1 MGSDRLYIGPGNAG
15 YETLKA
21 IYAKKAA
28 NAKSSLS
35 IEIDRTFGTVTIC
48 EEHVDIGDGILDSP
62 VLGLPRITENVVVT
76 VNYKDP
82 KYDVN
87 FIFPAVKLEGV
98 VDPPRVLKAGGSG
111 HQGEYNQQGSPYRPY
126 IGFNRNDSGAR
137 LGAAGHRMM
146 NPYMGGQGNQRGGGG
161 YHQQSYTNRNQQYGG
176 YQQQQ
181 QQQNQ
186 SRYRPPYSSNDGR
199 PAYNSGRGGGGGGSG
214 GSGGYQGGQRNQ
226 GGGNYGSHQYGGVAR
241 SHDRG
246 GNERSTP
253 YQRGG
258 RGGGGSSGGG
268 GYYSQNRGSSS
279 YPDNNQ
285 RRQY

>member
-111 HQGEYNQQGSPYRPY
+111 NQGEYNQQGSPYRPY

-176 YQQQQ
+176 YQQQ

-268 GYYSQNRGSSS
+268 GYYSQNRGSST